1 MWKIFLIAISL
12 SMDAFSLALSYGT
25 NGIKGSDIRKI
36 SITVGI
42 FHFFMPLLGLL
53 MGNTLLFFVNI
64 NMNILVF
71 VILSFIGIEM
81 LIESF
86 KEKEE
91 IHLISLIEIL
101 LFALA
106 VSLDSLS
113 VGIGFKAIT
122 NSPIISSLIFA
133 LTSLMFTFVGL
144 KIGKF
149 ANQKLGSIATII
161 GGIILIILGLL
172 YII

>member
-25 NGIKGSDIRKI
+25 NGIKESDIRKI

-81 LIESF
+81 LIENY
-86 KEKEE
+86 KYK
-91 IHLISLIEIL
+91 
-101 LFALA
+101 
-106 VSLDSLS
+106 
-113 VGIGFKAIT
+113 
-122 NSPIISSLIFA
+122 
-133 LTSLMFTFVGL
+133 
-144 KIGKF
+144 
-149 ANQKLGSIATII
+149 
-161 GGIILIILGLL
+161 
-172 YII
+172 